1 MVFII
6 YPALIFDFLL
16 VRAKRKKKVVEER
29 EEMKKKGKKK
39 QMSPLVRCSLT
50 TLSKYELNH
59 LICLELFQALI
70 WKMCGRLGQ
79 KKCNRVPSL
88 LRRMCARRSESCIA
102 KLGPFL
108 KAQSHGDGD
117 VHAG

>member
-1 MVFII
+1 MVFIL

-16 VRAKRKKKVVEER
+16 VNARRKKSSGRKRKNE
-29 EEMKKKGKKK
+29 KKKN
-39 QMSPLVRCSLT
+39 QMSPLVRCLLI
-50 TLSKYELNH
+50 TLSKYELNY

-79 KKCNRVPSL
+79 KKCNRVPSP

-108 KAQSHGDGD
+108 KAQGDGD
-117 VHAG
+117 VRAG